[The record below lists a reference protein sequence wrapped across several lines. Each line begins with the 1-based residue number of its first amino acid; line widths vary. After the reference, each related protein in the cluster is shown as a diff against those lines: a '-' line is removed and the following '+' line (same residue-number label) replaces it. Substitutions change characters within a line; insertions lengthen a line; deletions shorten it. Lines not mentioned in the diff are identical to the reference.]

1 VTVFSIMVGI
11 FSILYLISFYLL
23 YRVYKAY
30 RFTDKPMFFS
40 IICVHSALGILVI
53 YDSFQIDISYYR
65 DRSIFESTRMIFAL
79 STTLLG
85 FILEFV
91 ILSGLIFDLYKWWLF
106 IAMTNDDS
114 SEDDQ
119 LFNEHIENSTKMITE
134 IDTQK
139 LRFKIKVYYAF
150 WMIGIL
156 TVLSA
161 MTLAIGFII
170 TVVPEDLEFKSKEYY
185 EAKEINDGWVKA
197 FTAFVNFSY
206 IAFLLAY
213 VFTLALL
220 KMRL

>member
-1 VTVFSIMVGI
+1 
-11 FSILYLISFYLL
+11 
-23 YRVYKAY
+23 
-30 RFTDKPMFFS
+30 
-40 IICVHSALGILVI
+40 
-53 YDSFQIDISYYR
+53 
-65 DRSIFESTRMIFAL
+65 MIFAL

-91 ILSGLIFDLYKWWLF
+91 ILTGLLFDLYKWWLF
-106 IAMTNDDS
+106 IAMTNDDR
-114 SEDDQ
+114 SEDDN

-170 TVVPEDLEFKSKEYY
+170 TVVP
-185 EAKEINDGWVKA
+185 
-197 FTAFVNFSY
+197 
-206 IAFLLAY
+206 
-213 VFTLALL
+213 
-220 KMRL
+220 